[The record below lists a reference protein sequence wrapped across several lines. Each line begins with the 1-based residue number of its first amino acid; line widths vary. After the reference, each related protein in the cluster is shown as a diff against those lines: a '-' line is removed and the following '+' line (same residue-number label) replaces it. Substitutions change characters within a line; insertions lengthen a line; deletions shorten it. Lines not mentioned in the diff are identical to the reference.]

1 MYQIFCYIG
10 IIVFAYTLLN
20 YIIQI
25 FYVQNSVIENLTSG
39 NDTTI
44 DVKNINGE
52 LANSESYAN
61 TLTTKSSTLLN
72 SLSLTQYKK
81 NYENI
86 ILNLDEYLDV
96 LMLKNVLNINLTDEQ
111 KTFESLNKLTILKN
125 AKNTLND
132 VIKYVDIK

>member
-44 DVKNINGE
+44 DVTNTNGE
-52 LANSESYAN
+52 SANSESYAN